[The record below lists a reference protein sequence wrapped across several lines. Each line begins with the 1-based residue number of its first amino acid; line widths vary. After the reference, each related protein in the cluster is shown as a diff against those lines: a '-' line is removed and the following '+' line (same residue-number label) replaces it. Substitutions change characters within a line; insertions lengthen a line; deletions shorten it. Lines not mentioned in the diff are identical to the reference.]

1 MTYLPL
7 FLTASGLSLSEK
19 FSLSGEM
26 LLRGMGTV
34 FLVLAILWGIIALF
48 SVFSGTAEKKPAAE
62 KKPQAPVK
70 KAEPKPE
77 PAPAAADSEFWP
89 SFCAGLH
96 GLVPPSAHPLLT
108 NSAMVTG
115 TWSGGVLTL
124 WVQNE
129 FTKALLNKP
138 AITEPMAKAASA
150 RFGQSAR
157 VVFSI
162 GKPPAQTHASAPQP
176 VPEEDALDQ
185 LLDFGSKFDNIV
197 IE

>member
-1 MTYLPL
+1 MTYSPL

-77 PAPAAADSEFWP
+77 PAPA
-89 SFCAGLH
+89 
-96 GLVPPSAHPLLT
+96 
-108 NSAMVTG
+108 
-115 TWSGGVLTL
+115 
-124 WVQNE
+124 
-129 FTKALLNKP
+129 P
-138 AITEPMAKAASA
+138 APA
-150 RFGQSAR
+150 
-157 VVFSI
+157 
-162 GKPPAQTHASAPQP
+162 PAQTDDGALIAAITAAIEAYRA
-176 VPEEDALDQ
+176 EEGLSGLPYRVVSFKRKSGRKSWTGANED
-185 LLDFGSKFDNIV
+185 
-197 IE
+197 

>member
-77 PAPAAADSEFWP
+77 PAPA
-89 SFCAGLH
+89 
-96 GLVPPSAHPLLT
+96 
-108 NSAMVTG
+108 
-115 TWSGGVLTL
+115 
-124 WVQNE
+124 
-129 FTKALLNKP
+129 P
-138 AITEPMAKAASA
+138 APA
-150 RFGQSAR
+150 
-157 VVFSI
+157 
-162 GKPPAQTHASAPQP
+162 PAQTDDGALTAAIEAYRA
-176 VPEEDALDQ
+176 EEGLSGLPYRVVSFKRKYGRKSWTGANED
-185 LLDFGSKFDNIV
+185 
-197 IE
+197 